1 MVGERGPRGRRES
14 DLTECFKQVHA
25 VRGVVGMSRARWL
38 PGACAFVVL
47 LLLSGFSASAQ
58 WQQINE
64 DGFGVPCDT
73 TTELVA
79 FNDNLYAGTRFPG
92 RLFRLGDLS
101 EESWFHWT
109 EIDLPAEEY
118 ISDPLRPTETT
129 TVSSMAVFT
138 PSGGGFPWLYVA
150 VTWGDESFLLRSQNT
165 VVWSLG
171 SEVWDCGE
179 DGEALE
185 LAVFEGR
192 LYVAVG
198 DTRGSD
204 VEKMRIHRTADGT
217 DWVTVPPEAFDF
229 GPGDHWIEDLEVFG
243 EYLYAGAS
251 GHNES
256 APGDHVVE
264 VWRSRDGMDWSRIGE
279 LTSPTVSE
287 VESMEAFGGYL
298 YVGTKNHYGIEEET
312 TVPELW
318 RFDGREWE
326 KIETAGRFRQNAL
339 HVDSLRG
346 HDGVLY
352 AGIGGGP
359 GAEHAYGRIYRSVD
373 GETWEQIT
381 PAGISG
387 HPENSY
393 LLGAILGIGEYVY
406 IATGGGEAGTGGT
419 QVWRM
424 ATLRSNVGPCLARHD
439 GEPYLL
445 HRLPYPNENIW
456 ETVLREDEL
465 VVLGAVHDQNA
476 ARSWAFTGRQ
486 PVAYGYDHT
495 GLLLRNRY
503 LQLVYRGHNNSR
515 IWYTRKSCLD
525 GRNWYWETP
534 ASVPDSRTD
543 RAPGATAHDW
553 SGPAGPQLTVAYT
566 DAETGRIHFRV
577 KEGTHWSSE
586 YTLPEAART
595 SNGPEI
601 VSFRDSLYAFY
612 RGHGDDDWLYVA
624 RKASNRA
631 SDARWEISQL
641 PRAFTR
647 PSETD
652 RAVSAVVYDGALV
665 VAYVGHNNDYIWLR
679 RSTDGVHWDRL
690 GYVRGPVSDH
700 NPDLA
705 VVGETLYLAFKPTGD
720 SEVCFGT
727 LELDAENEHDTPGH
741 VWRSLRPMRCCPN
754 CIMTILDVV
763 IPLRPPSDD
772 D

>member
-1 MVGERGPRGRRES
+1 
-14 DLTECFKQVHA
+14 
-25 VRGVVGMSRARWL
+25 
-38 PGACAFVVL
+38 
-47 LLLSGFSASAQ
+47 
-58 WQQINE
+58 
-64 DGFGVPCDT
+64 
-73 TTELVA
+73 
-79 FNDNLYAGTRFPG
+79 
-92 RLFRLGDLS
+92 
-101 EESWFHWT
+101 
-109 EIDLPAEEY
+109 
-118 ISDPLRPTETT
+118 
-129 TVSSMAVFT
+129 
-138 PSGGGFPWLYVA
+138 
-150 VTWGDESFLLRSQNT
+150 
-165 VVWSLG
+165 
-171 SEVWDCGE
+171 
-179 DGEALE
+179 
-185 LAVFEGR
+185 
-192 LYVAVG
+192 
-198 DTRGSD
+198 
-204 VEKMRIHRTADGT
+204 
-217 DWVTVPPEAFDF
+217 
-229 GPGDHWIEDLEVFG
+229 
-243 EYLYAGAS
+243 
-251 GHNES
+251 
-256 APGDHVVE
+256 
-264 VWRSRDGMDWSRIGE
+264 
-279 LTSPTVSE
+279 
-287 VESMEAFGGYL
+287 
-298 YVGTKNHYGIEEET
+298 
-312 TVPELW
+312 
-318 RFDGREWE
+318 
-326 KIETAGRFRQNAL
+326 
-339 HVDSLRG
+339 
-346 HDGVLY
+346 
-352 AGIGGGP
+352 
-359 GAEHAYGRIYRSVD
+359 VD

-381 PAGISG
+381 PAGISD

-439 GEPYLL
+439 GDPYLL
-445 HRLPYPNENIW
+445 HRLPSPDENIW
-456 ETVLREDEL
+456 ETVLRDDDL
-465 VVLGAVHDQNA
+465 VVLGAVHDQNV
-476 ARSWAFTGRQ
+476 ARSWAFTSRQ

-515 IWYTRKSCLD
+515 IWHTRKSCLD
-525 GRNWYWETP
+525 GRNWTWETP

-553 SGPAGPQLTVAYT
+553 SGPTGPQLTVAYT

-586 YTLPEAART
+586 YTLPEEART

-612 RGHGDDDWLYVA
+612 RGDGDDDWLYVA
-624 RKASNRA
+624 RKVSNRA
-631 SDARWEISQL
+631 SDARWEIARL

-720 SEVCFGT
+720 QEVCFGT
-727 LELDAENEHDTPGH
+727 LELDVENEHDTPGH
-741 VWRSLRPMRCCPN
+741 VWRSLRPMPCCPN
-754 CIMTILDVV
+754 CIMTILDIV